1 MELKGYQRSYL
12 TKKAHE
18 IKPVVMI
25 GRNGMSDSVIKAV
38 KEAVE
43 MHELIKVKF
52 IDFKESRFDLAKI
65 IGEKTDSTLVRIVGN
80 IAIYYKEHEDK
91 DKRNYR
97 IPKSK

>member
-25 GRNGMSDSVIKAV
+25 GRNGMSDAIIKAV
-38 KEAVE
+38 NEAVE
-43 MHELIKVKF
+43 IHELIKVKF

-65 IGEKTDSTLVRIVGN
+65 IAEKTDSTLVRVVGN
-80 IAIYYKEHEDK
+80 IAIYYRMHEEKE
-91 DKRNYR
+91 KRSYK
-97 IPKSK
+97 IPK